1 MPNNKFSRYITS
13 KKHFS
18 KQNNYVKSA
27 AFMPIRNQKLS
38 VFCIDEL
45 VEEEIW
51 EIGYNN
57 ISIPTSK
64 EIYARANIEA
74 EDILTTI
81 LEIDNNNT
89 PLRHTD
95 IIGWPSEKEDQ
106 KGIALELSRK
116 SALVIKPPLV

>member
-27 AFMPIRNQKLS
+27 AFMPNRNQKLS

-89 PLRHTD
+89 PLRHVD

-116 SALVIKPPLV
+116 SALVIKPPLI

>member
-27 AFMPIRNQKLS
+27 AFMPNRNQKLS

-89 PLRHTD
+89 PLRHAD

-116 SALVIKPPLV
+116 SALVIKPPLI